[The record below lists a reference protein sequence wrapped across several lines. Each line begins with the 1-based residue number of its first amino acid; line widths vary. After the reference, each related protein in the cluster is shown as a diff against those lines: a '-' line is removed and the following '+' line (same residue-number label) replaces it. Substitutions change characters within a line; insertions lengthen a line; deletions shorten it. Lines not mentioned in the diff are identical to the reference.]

1 MNLALETKENK
12 MPSLLDTYV
21 ADNYKKHV
29 ISQSGVGREL
39 IVKIVSD
46 NDITDAELNAMIEYI
61 TLSHGVDGDGD
72 SAFTIGGLGT
82 ADGTAFESGTTDTV
96 FLRCQGTGDLTVADV
111 KTAGDDQSTDDGT
124 GNTYTV
130 SIEAVFVP
138 AK

>member
-39 IVKIVSD
+39 IVSVAKA
-46 NDITDAELNAMIEYI
+46 DITDEELDDVIAYF
-61 TLSHGVDGDGD
+61 TTSHGADGDGD
-72 SAFTIGGLGT
+72 SAFTVGGVGT
-82 ADGTAFESGTTDTV
+82 ADGSDFVSGTTDTV
-96 FLRCQGTGDLTVADV
+96 FLRLQGTGDYTKASAEAGASGDITGVTV
-111 KTAGDDQSTDDGT
+111 TT
-124 GNTYTV
+124 
-130 SIEAVFVP
+130 IAVFKP